1 MEVAAQLE
9 ALLDLEARHEDL
21 LERLDEL
28 DQRVETVLRECLP
41 PRQQA
46 TEPPP

>member
-1 MEVAAQLE
+1 MDAAAQLE

-28 DQRVETVLRECLP
+28 DQRVEAVLRECLTA
-41 PRQQA
+41 RGEENA
-46 TEPPP
+46 AL